1 MRSWPVARTRRARGA
16 DLFDQTFDAEFRG
29 KLVSG
34 RALYD
39 EVIQGGL
46 ARAKESVWIA
56 TANVKELFIERPGL
70 GRRVGS
76 VLNLLDDLC
85 ARKVEL
91 RLLHAE
97 VPSRRFRAAFD
108 RHPALV
114 KRGLQ
119 MKQCP
124 RVHMKAVIV
133 DGAWLYVG
141 SANFTGAG
149 LGMKGDDKR
158 NFELGFVTE
167 DFELLDRVQ
176 AMFDGLW
183 RGQPCQSC
191 KLREL
196 CPDPGG
202 YVSAP
207 SPSPSGATVATTA
220 QRRR

>member
-1 MRSWPVARTRRARGA
+1 VARRLRARTSGDF
-16 DLFDQTFDAEFRG
+16 DLALDHRFSA

-39 EVIQGGL
+39 EVIAGGL
-46 ARAKESVWIA
+46 ARARESVWIA
-56 TANVKELFIERPGL
+56 TANVKELFVERKGAR
-70 GRRVGS
+70 GGVGS
-76 VLNLLDDLC
+76 VLGTFADLH
-85 ARKVEL
+85 ARGVEL

-97 VPSRRFRAAFD
+97 LPSRRFRAAFD
-108 RHPALV
+108 RHPELV
-114 KRGLQ
+114 RGGLK

-158 NFELGFVTE
+158 NFELGFITE

-176 AMFDGLW
+176 GLFDAIW
-183 RGQPCQSC
+183 RGQPCVAC
-191 KLREL
+191 KLREI

-202 YVSAP
+202 FGVGRGSATG
-207 SPSPSGATVATTA
+207 SGRA
-220 QRRR
+220 

>member
-1 MRSWPVARTRRARGA
+1 MARIRRARGL
-16 DLFDQTFDAEFRG
+16 DPFDQAFDATFRG
-29 KLVSG
+29 KFVAG

-39 EVIQGGL
+39 EVIAGGI
-46 ARAKESVWIA
+46 ARARESVWIA
-56 TANVKELFIERPGL
+56 TANVKELFVERPGL
-70 GRRVGS
+70 GRRRVAS
-76 VLNLLDDLC
+76 VVNLLADLH
-85 ARKVEL
+85 ARGVEL

-97 VPSRRFRAAFD
+97 LPSRRFRAAFD
-108 RHPALV
+108 RHKALV
-114 KRGLQ
+114 AGGLA

-133 DGAWLYVG
+133 DGAWLYLG

-176 AMFDGLW
+176 AMFDALW
-183 RGQPCQSC
+183 RGQPCATC
-191 KLREL
+191 KLRDI

-202 YVSAP
+202 YLSASPPAGAAGSAP
-207 SPSPSGATVATTA
+207 A
-220 QRRR
+220 RR